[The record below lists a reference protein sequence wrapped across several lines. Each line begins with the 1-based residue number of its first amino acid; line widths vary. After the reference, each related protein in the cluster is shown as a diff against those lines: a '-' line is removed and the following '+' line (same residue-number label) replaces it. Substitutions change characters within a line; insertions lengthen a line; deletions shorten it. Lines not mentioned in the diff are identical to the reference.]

1 MIDIGREGKPTSVNM
16 GGHYEDIYV
25 KTAEGWRIKS
35 RNFFRSKSAQTVA
48 AEAAAPKRRPDE
60 RADRDRFRA
69 CALHR
74 PAERRGPDRARSS
87 RPHPPGD
94 VPFKIVRLDPA
105 LDAIISPDAK
115 LETLGDKF
123 GLAEGPVWMPAQ
135 NGQDGYPAVQR
146 HRGEPDLPLVEGS
159 RPVGVLEKAGY
170 TGKDTLNVGQQTTT
184 GGRIAILLIGPNAL
198 TLDPQQRL
206 VICAMTDRNV
216 VRIEKD
222 GTRTVLADRY
232 QGKRFSGPNDIV
244 VKSDGAVYFTD
255 SVGGLRGGDDSPQR
269 ELPYN
274 GFYLVKDGKVTL
286 LGSDEGHPTDFP
298 NGIGLSPDEKY
309 LYVTAGFGKTF
320 RYDVQADDT
329 VANGKLFV
337 ETGNDGLKVDRKG
350 NLYLVEQ
357 RPGRRGDLHH
367 VARGQASGRDPD
379 AEGGGRAAAADL
391 RDQRRRSATR
401 TARDSTSPAA
411 AGCSTSA

>member
-1 MIDIGREGKPTSVNM
+1 MRKLSACIVILAVVCVGLMRAQAQGRGQ
-16 GGHYEDIYV
+16 
-25 KTAEGWRIKS
+25 
-35 RNFFRSKSAQTVA
+35 AQ
-48 AEAAAPKRRPDE
+48 
-60 RADRDRFRA
+60 
-69 CALHR
+69 
-74 PAERRGPDRARSS
+74 GPLS
-87 RPHPPGD
+87 D
-94 VPFKIVRLDPA
+94 VPFKIVKLDPA
-105 LDAIISPDAK
+105 LDAIISSDAK

-123 GLAEGPVWMPAQ
+123 GLAEGPVWMPGQ
-135 NGQDGYPAVQR
+135 NGQDGYLLFSDIAANLIYR
-146 HRGEPDLPLVEGS
+146 WSADRGLSVF
-159 RPVGVLEKAGY
+159 LEKAGY

-206 VICAMTDRNV
+206 VICAMTDRNI

-232 QGKRFSGPNDIV
+232 QGKRFSGPNDII

-286 LGSDEGHPTDFP
+286 LGSDEGHPMDFP

-320 RYDVQADDT
+320 RYEVQADDT

-337 ETGNDGLKVDRKG
+337 EKGNDGLKVDRRG
-350 NLYLVEQ
+350 NLYSSSN
-357 RPGRRGDLHH
+357 GRG
-367 VARGQASGRDPD
+367 P
-379 AEGGGRAAAADL
+379 AEI
-391 RDQRRRSATR
+391 SI
-401 TARDSTSPAA
+401 TSPEGKSLGAIQMPRVAA
-411 AGCSTSA
+411 EPRPRICATNVAFGDADAKGLYITGCSGLFHIRLNTPGIMPGAR

>member
-1 MIDIGREGKPTSVNM
+1 MM
-16 GGHYEDIYV
+16 GT
-25 KTAEGWRIKS
+25 KTL
-35 RNFFRSKSAQTVA
+35 Q
-48 AEAAAPKRRPDE
+48 
-60 RADRDRFRA
+60 A
-69 CALHR
+69 CALIVLLSGADLMR
-74 PAERRGPDRARSS
+74 AQQPAAPA
-87 RPHPPGD
+87 GD

-135 NGQDGYPAVQR
+135 NGQDGFLLFSDIAANLIYR
-146 HRGEPDLPLVEGS
+146 WSKDRGLSVFM
-159 RPVGVLEKAGY
+159 EKAGY

-206 VICAMTDRNV
+206 VICAMTDRSV

-232 QGKRFSGPNDIV
+232 QGKRFSGPNDIA

-286 LGSDEGHPTDFP
+286 LGSDEGHPADFP
-298 NGIGLSPDEKY
+298 NGIGLSPDEKH

-350 NLYLVEQ
+350 NLFSSNN
-357 RPGRRGDLHH
+357 
-367 VARGQASGRDPD
+367 ARGV
-379 AEGGGRAAAADL
+379 AEI
-391 RDQRRRSATR
+391 SV
-401 TARDSTSPAA
+401 TSPEGKRLGAIQMPRVAA
-411 AGCSTSA
+411 EPRPRICATNIGFGDADGKGLYITGCSGLFHIRLNAPGILPGQKN

>member
-1 MIDIGREGKPTSVNM
+1 M
-16 GGHYEDIYV
+16 
-25 KTAEGWRIKS
+25 
-35 RNFFRSKSAQTVA
+35 
-48 AEAAAPKRRPDE
+48 
-60 RADRDRFRA
+60 
-69 CALHR
+69 
-74 PAERRGPDRARSS
+74 
-87 RPHPPGD
+87 
-94 VPFKIVRLDPA
+94 
-105 LDAIISPDAK
+105 
-115 LETLGDKF
+115 
-123 GLAEGPVWMPAQ
+123 
-135 NGQDGYPAVQR
+135 
-146 HRGEPDLPLVEGS
+146 
-159 RPVGVLEKAGY
+159 EKAGY

-232 QGKRFSGPNDIV
+232 QGKRFSGPNDIA

-274 GFYLVKDGKVTL
+274 GFYLVKDGTVTL
-286 LGSDEGHPTDFP
+286 LGSDTGHPADFP
-298 NGIGLSPDEKY
+298 NGIGLSPDETH

-350 NLYLVEQ
+350 NLYSSNN
-357 RPGRRGDLHH
+357 
-367 VARGQASGRDPD
+367 ARGV
-379 AEGGGRAAAADL
+379 AEI
-391 RDQRRRSATR
+391 SI
-401 TARDSTSPAA
+401 TSPEGKRLGAIQMPRVAA
-411 AGCSTSA
+411 EPRPRICATNIGFGDADGKGLYITGCSGLFHIRLNAPGILPGQKN